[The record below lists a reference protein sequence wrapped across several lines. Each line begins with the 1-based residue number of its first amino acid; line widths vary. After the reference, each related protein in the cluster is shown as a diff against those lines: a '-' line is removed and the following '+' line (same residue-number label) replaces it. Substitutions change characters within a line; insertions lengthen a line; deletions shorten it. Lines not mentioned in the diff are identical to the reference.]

1 MNLIIS
7 LISLA
12 FDILLLNV
20 FKFGN
25 YNISF
30 FYPMFTITSIIYIS
44 NNYTSILEFLQ
55 DENNLVIDY
64 MRDFFDAYFG
74 KIEYGNIQEYI
85 VNNLPEMT

>member
-1 MNLIIS
+1 MEAAGEKSELS
-7 LISLA
+7 EL
-12 FDILLLNV
+12 V
-20 FKFGN
+20 
-25 YNISF
+25 
-30 FYPMFTITSIIYIS
+30 YIS

-85 VNNLPEMT
+85 VNNLPELK